1 MELQEIKKK
10 KVSFSQY
17 SMWMKCPY
25 SWKLN
30 YLEGKRIY
38 DADPSLLIRMMN
50 IPSSYLMV
58 KIS

>member
-25 SWKLN
+25 SWKTN
-30 YLEGKRIY
+30 
-38 DADPSLLIRMMN
+38 ANNIR
-50 IPSSYLMV
+50 L
-58 KIS
+58 

>member
-38 DADPSLLIRMMN
+38 DA
-50 IPSSYLMV
+50 YG
-58 KIS
+58 